1 MQTIFPPIKSKPKFE
16 LDFSLA
22 YVGIIF
28 LGFSIA
34 GTELNKIYPDNKI
47 EVVQMRLIHTIYL
60 MASVFVAQIFLRGI
74 RLKKVGY
81 VGLGLV
87 GLGLALPSLIVRVFL
102 TEYFGLIS
110 GSEVAQFFGT
120 QFIISLIQAFFWIP
134 LVIILGGQR
143 SRITQVFKEYEK
155 RLVTITRKTVRLSS
169 EFDGIKRDIDQNFE
183 YELNIH
189 THNLLTSISNT
200 DNRELG
206 LSERNSAIQEV
217 LMNNSLREYSRR
229 LNQQSGLVVSK
240 SKITQDMHSLSLI
253 SKQFNILYNYVARKS
268 PLPAFTYTL
277 LSFALILP
285 NYIIFYSFSQV
296 LVIAPP
302 GFLIIHLIARKIN
315 QTLLQGGRFA
325 VLKSN
330 FLTLLIG
337 YLPFIEMTLSQ
348 SFNNDPETQFPLS
361 IVAIFYPIG
370 FYVYVRFFQILQ
382 PEAIDA
388 IANDEVYA
396 SASLKSTVL
405 GIVRNEFEQSTSH
418 QWATFIHG
426 KILTRLAAT
435 SLKLEQAVSNNDVES
450 FEFSLQNLSQ
460 VLEDPTKDFHI
471 VNLKLKEEVGS
482 RLNPWEGLISIKVKI
497 DPDLENIA
505 NDRVRDL
512 GEVIEEIISN
522 SVRHGSSQNIAIS
535 ITRSTHPDVYIEIED
550 DALKPLPLGQS
561 RIGLGTKI
569 LNLVTDGR
577 WSISHVEGKTTVN
590 LTMSLLDDRNV

>member
-1 MQTIFPPIKSKPKFE
+1 MQTIFPPLKSKPKFE
-16 LDFSLA
+16 LDFTLA
-22 YVGIIF
+22 YIGVII
-28 LGFSIA
+28 LGLSIM
-34 GTELNKIYPDNKI
+34 GTELNKLYPDNKL

-60 MASVFVAQIFLRGI
+60 LASVFLAQIFFRRI
-74 RLKKVGY
+74 NLKKVGY
-81 VGLGLV
+81 IGLGLV
-87 GLGLALPSLIVRVFL
+87 GFGLALPSLIVRVFL

-110 GSEVAQFFGT
+110 GSEVAQFLGT

-143 SRITQVFKEYEK
+143 SRIAEVFKEYEK
-155 RLVTITRKTVRLSS
+155 RLVTITRKTVRVSS
-169 EFDGIKRDIDQNFE
+169 EFVEIKRYIDQNFE
-183 YELNIH
+183 NELHVH
-189 THNLLTSISNT
+189 THNLLTSITNS
-200 DNRELG
+200 DDRRLG
-206 LSERNSAIQEV
+206 LKERNSGIQV
-217 LMNNSLREYSRR
+217 LLMNNGLREYSRR
-229 LNQQSGLVVSK
+229 LNQQSGLVVSR

-268 PLPAFTYTL
+268 PLPALTYTL

-285 NYIIFYSFSQV
+285 NYIIFYSFNQV
-296 LVIAPP
+296 LVTAPP
-302 GFLIIHLIARKIN
+302 LFLVTHLVAIKIN
-315 QTLLQGGRFA
+315 RILSHGGRFA

-330 FLTLLIG
+330 LLTLFIG
-337 YLPFIEMTLSQ
+337 YLPFLEMTLAKSVYDD
-348 SFNNDPETQFPLS
+348 SNTQFPLS
-361 IVAIFYPIG
+361 LVAVLYPIS
-370 FYVYVRFFQILQ
+370 FYVYARLFQILQ

-396 SASLKSTVL
+396 SASLKGTIL
-405 GIVRNEFEQSTSH
+405 GIVRTEFEQSMSH

-435 SLKLEQAVSNNDVES
+435 SLKLEQAVSNNDVKS
-450 FEFSLQNLSQ
+450 FEFSLQNLSH
-460 VLEDPTKDFHI
+460 VLENPTKDFDV
-471 VNLKLKEEVGS
+471 VNMKLKEEVGS

-505 NDRVRDL
+505 NDRVRNL

>member
-189 THNLLTSISNT
+189 THNLLTSISNS

-206 LSERNSAIQEV
+206 LKERNSAIQEV

-325 VLKSN
+325 ILKSN

-348 SFNNDPETQFPLS
+348 SFNNNPETQFPLS

-405 GIVRNEFEQSTSH
+405 GIVRNEFEQTTSH

-535 ITRSTHPDVYIEIED
+535 ITRSTHPDVHIDIED

-569 LNLVTDGR
+569 LNLVTDSR

>member
-16 LDFSLA
+16 LDFTLA

-34 GTELNKIYPDNKI
+34 GTELNKLYPDNKI

-60 MASVFVAQIFLRGI
+60 MASVFVAQIFFRGI

-87 GLGLALPSLIVRVFL
+87 GLGLALPSLLVRVFL
-102 TEYFGLIS
+102 TENFGLIS

-155 RLVTITRKTVRLSS
+155 RLVTITRKTVRVSS
-169 EFDGIKRDIDQNFE
+169 EFVGIKRDIDQNFE
-183 YELNIH
+183 NELNIH
-189 THNLLTSISNT
+189 THNLLTSISNS

-206 LSERNSAIQEV
+206 LSERNSAIQEH

-229 LNQQSGLVVSK
+229 LNQQSGLVVSR
-240 SKITQDMHSLSLI
+240 SKITQDMHSLGLI

-268 PLPAFTYTL
+268 PLPALTYTL

-285 NYIIFYSFSQV
+285 NYINFYSFSQV

-302 GFLIIHLIARKIN
+302 GFLVIHLIASKIN

-325 VLKSN
+325 ILKSN

-370 FYVYVRFFQILQ
+370 FYVYVRLFQILQ
-382 PEAIDA
+382 PEAIEA

-396 SASLKSTVL
+396 SASLKGTVL

-535 ITRSTHPDVYIEIED
+535 ITRSTHPDVHIDIED